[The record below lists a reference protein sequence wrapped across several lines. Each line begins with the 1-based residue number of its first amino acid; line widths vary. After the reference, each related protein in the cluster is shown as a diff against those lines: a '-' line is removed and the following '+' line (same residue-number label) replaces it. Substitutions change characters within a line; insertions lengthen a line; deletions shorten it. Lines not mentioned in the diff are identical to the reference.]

1 MDVVFPAEEYYCEP
15 CGDDE
20 SDGENSTHQQDVGA
34 KRACAFDV
42 KDAAVPPPMSSPA
55 SSGLETKTTTEAS
68 DGDANVDDGDLVS
81 CVSTA
86 SDFGTGTPL
95 EISRLLGEM
104 KARPLRHP
112 VWDSSVGKAVVHDL
126 TKHKNNARVC
136 MYGAWNIVHL
146 ASSAAN
152 KLRLGNELG
161 AAEAVMGALATHATQ
176 PWVTLHLLRAVCALA
191 PNHTKRLVGLGA
203 VEAVARA
210 LKSHAHNAHVCETAC
225 HAVAVLA
232 TTDATVAALIEA
244 GAGPLIVNALGTH
257 AATAPSTCRRACEA
271 LDRLAE
277 DVAAGPR
284 DESLAACAAVATALR
299 CSTEPEAVKACCVT
313 IASLAACCK
322 SNEVAL
328 KAADAGV
335 VEALTN
341 IVNGTGKGAEGLKN
355 KAKKALKVL
364 NVQH

>member
-1 MDVVFPAEEYYCEP
+1 MDPQDCEYFCDA
-15 CGDDE
+15 CNDDE
-20 SDGENSTHQQDVGA
+20 SDVTTHQEACDAA
-34 KRACAFDV
+34 K
-42 KDAAVPPPMSSPA
+42 KDAWDPAPAPMSSPA
-55 SSGLETKTTTEAS
+55 SSGADTKTTAES
-68 DGDANVDDGDLVS
+68 DGDTDDMLS
-81 CVSTA
+81 CISTA

-104 KARPLRHP
+104 KARCIKNP
-112 VWDSSVGKAVVHDL
+112 VWDGSLGKAVVHDL

-136 MYGAWNIVHL
+136 MYGGWIVVHL

-161 AAEAVMGALATHATQ
+161 ACEAVMGALATHATQ

-191 PNHTKRLVGLGA
+191 PNHTKRLLGLGV
-203 VEAVARA
+203 VEAVVRA

-232 TTDATVAALIEA
+232 ATDATVTAFVEE
-244 GAGPLIVNALGTH
+244 GACARVVNALAVH
-257 AATAPSTCRRACEA
+257 ATTSPATCKRACEA

-284 DESLAACAAVATALR
+284 EESLAACAAIAAALR
-299 CSTEPEAVKACCVT
+299 GNSTDSEAVKACCMTV
-313 IASLAACCK
+313 ASLAACSK
-322 SNEVAL
+322 GIENAL
-328 KAADAGV
+328 KASDTGV
-335 VEALTN
+335 VEVLQGIAD
-341 IVNGTGKGAEGLKN
+341 GSRGPQPPSEGIKT

-364 NVQH
+364 SVCVNI